1 MSLRAI
7 PLLAIAF
14 ILYNLIALAGLPLD
28 KTIFSVPMVS
38 KNPDGTAILWRFT
51 WSDFIILVTMLLL
64 FVEILKSTYTST
76 SSLVDHALS
85 MLVFVACLIEFLL
98 VGKAANSAFFFI
110 LVATLIDVIAGFT
123 IGIRVAKRDIGF
135 GTGGDN

>member
-14 ILYNLIALAGLPLD
+14 ILYNLIALSGLPLD

-38 KNPDGTAILWRFT
+38 KNPDGTSVLWRFT
-51 WSDFIILVTMLLL
+51 WSDFIILVTMVLL

-135 GTGGDN
+135 GSGADS

>member
-14 ILYNLIALAGLPLD
+14 ILYNLIALSGLPLD

-38 KNPDGTAILWRFT
+38 KNPDGTSVLWRFT
-51 WSDFIILVTMLLL
+51 WSDFIILATMVLL
-64 FVEILKSTYTST
+64 FIEILKSTYTST

-135 GTGGDN
+135 GTGDS

>member
-14 ILYNLIALAGLPLD
+14 ILYNLIALSGLPLD

-38 KNPDGTAILWRFT
+38 KNPDGTSVLWRFT
-51 WSDFIILVTMLLL
+51 WSDFIILVTMVLL

-135 GTGGDN
+135 GTGADS